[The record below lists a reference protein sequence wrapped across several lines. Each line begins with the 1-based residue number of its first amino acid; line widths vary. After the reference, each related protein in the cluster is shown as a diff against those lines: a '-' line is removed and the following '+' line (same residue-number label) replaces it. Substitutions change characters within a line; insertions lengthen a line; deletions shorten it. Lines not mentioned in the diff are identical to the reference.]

1 MRIYFLGI
9 GGTAM
14 GNAAILLKKLGHEVL
29 GSDGKIYPP
38 MSDILKEAA
47 LEIYQGFDAKRLQE
61 LNPDLVVV
69 GNAISRGNDEVE
81 WLLDSRA
88 CSMFSLP
95 QLLNDFLLKNKDT
108 VIITGT
114 HGKTTT
120 ATIAAYLLEANSDEP
135 SWFIGGVPKSLTN
148 GAHLG
153 EGAHFVIEGDEYDSA
168 FFDKRSKFIHY
179 NPYIVSINNLE
190 MDHADIFRD
199 LPDIQRSFS
208 HLIRLIPRR
217 GYLIV
222 NGDDENVLAL
232 LDNTYCSLLKV
243 GIGKENDLVIKDFKE
258 GTWGSS
264 FKLYFKGQFWTEV
277 EWSLQGLY
285 NARNAASAALSAGIA
300 FNSKN
305 PLLIDLSAL
314 ERFQGVKR
322 RQEKLYEKE
331 NQVVYEDFAHH
342 PSAISEILDS
352 KRRIFPEHEIVACF
366 EPRSNTSKSQLF
378 QFEFT
383 KALSK
388 ANVVLIG
395 AINQTKEKSKNL
407 YLDRA
412 CMVQQIQSLGESH
425 FAEYFEENHELY
437 SHLIQCLDD
446 RKQISKPV
454 VVVFFTNGS
463 FDGIMKKLVNHLTS
477 LEESL

>member
-14 GNAAILLKKLGHEVL
+14 GNAAILLKKLGHEVF

-38 MSDILKEAA
+38 MSEILKDAA
-47 LEIYQGFDAKRLQE
+47 LEIYQGFDANRLQQ

-69 GNAISRGNDEVE
+69 GNAISRGNDELE

-88 CSMFSLP
+88 CSMISLP
-95 QLLNDFLLKNKDT
+95 QLLNDFLLKKKDT
-108 VIITGT
+108 LIITGT

-120 ATIAAYLLEANSDEP
+120 ATIAAFLLQANSDDP
-135 SWFIGGVPKSLTN
+135 SWFIGGVPNSLSN

-153 EGAHFVIEGDEYDSA
+153 QGAHFVIEGDEYDSA

-199 LPDIQRSFS
+199 LADIQRSFS
-208 HLIRLIPRR
+208 HLIRLIPQR

-243 GIGKENDLVIKDFKE
+243 GIGKANDLVIRDFKE

-264 FKLYFKGQFWTEV
+264 FKLDFKGEFWTEV

-285 NARNAASAALSAGIA
+285 NAR
-300 FNSKN
+300 
-305 PLLIDLSAL
+305 
-314 ERFQGVKR
+314 
-322 RQEKLYEKE
+322 
-331 NQVVYEDFAHH
+331 
-342 PSAISEILDS
+342 
-352 KRRIFPEHEIVACF
+352 
-366 EPRSNTSKSQLF
+366 
-378 QFEFT
+378 
-383 KALSK
+383 
-388 ANVVLIG
+388 
-395 AINQTKEKSKNL
+395 
-407 YLDRA
+407 
-412 CMVQQIQSLGESH
+412 
-425 FAEYFEENHELY
+425 
-437 SHLIQCLDD
+437 
-446 RKQISKPV
+446 
-454 VVVFFTNGS
+454 
-463 FDGIMKKLVNHLTS
+463 
-477 LEESL
+477 

>member
-14 GNAAILLKKLGHEVL
+14 GNAAILLKKLGHEVF

-38 MSDILKEAA
+38 MSEILKDAA
-47 LEIYQGFDAKRLQE
+47 LEIYQGFDANRLQQ

-69 GNAISRGNDEVE
+69 GNAISRGNDELE

-88 CSMFSLP
+88 CSMISLP
-95 QLLNDFLLKNKDT
+95 QLLNDFLLKKKDT
-108 VIITGT
+108 LIITGT

-120 ATIAAYLLEANSDEP
+120 ATIAAFLLQANSDDP
-135 SWFIGGVPKSLTN
+135 SWFIGGVPNSLSN

-153 EGAHFVIEGDEYDSA
+153 QGAHFVIEGDEYDSA

-199 LPDIQRSFS
+199 LADIQRSFS
-208 HLIRLIPRR
+208 HLIRLIPQR

-222 NGDDENVLAL
+222 NGDDENILAL
-232 LDNTYCSLLKV
+232 LDNTYCPLLKV
-243 GIGKENDLVIKDFKE
+243 GIGKANDLVIRDFKE

-264 FKLYFKGQFWTEV
+264 FKLDFKGEFWTEV

-285 NARNAASAALSAGIA
+285 NTRNAAIAALSSGIA
-300 FNSKN
+300 LNPKN
-305 PLLIDLSAL
+305 PLSIDLSPL
-314 ERFQGVKR
+314 ERFEGVKR

-331 NQVVYEDFAHH
+331 NLVVYEDFAHH

-352 KRRIFPEHEIVACF
+352 QRRIFPEHEIIACF

-378 QFEFT
+378 QSEFT

-388 ANVVLIG
+388 ADVVLIG
-395 AINQTKEKSKNL
+395 AINQRKEKSKDL
-407 YLDRA
+407 YLDRTT
-412 CMVQQIQSLGESH
+412 MVQQIQSLDDNRV
-425 FAEYFEENHELY
+425 AEFFEENQQLY
-437 SHLIQCLDD
+437 VYLIKCLAK
-446 RKQISKPV
+446 RHHVSKPIV
-454 VVVFFTNGS
+454 VIFFTNGS

-477 LEESL
+477 LEEI

>member
-14 GNAAILLKKLGHEVL
+14 GNAAILLKKLGHEVF

-38 MSDILKEAA
+38 MSEILKDAA
-47 LEIYQGFDAKRLQE
+47 LEIYQGFDANRLQQ

-69 GNAISRGNDEVE
+69 GNAISRGNDELE

-88 CSMFSLP
+88 CSMISLP
-95 QLLNDFLLKNKDT
+95 QLLNDFLLKKKDT
-108 VIITGT
+108 LIITGT

-120 ATIAAYLLEANSDEP
+120 ATIAAFLLQANSDDP
-135 SWFIGGVPKSLTN
+135 SWFIGGVPNSLSN

-153 EGAHFVIEGDEYDSA
+153 QGAHFVIEGDEYDSA

-199 LPDIQRSFS
+199 LADIQRSFS
-208 HLIRLIPRR
+208 HLIRLIPQR

-232 LDNTYCSLLKV
+232 LDNTYCPLLKV
-243 GIGKENDLVIKDFKE
+243 GTGKANDLVIRDFKE

-264 FKLYFKGQFWTEV
+264 FKLDFKGEFWTEV

-285 NARNAASAALSAGIA
+285 NARNAAIAALSSGIA
-300 FNSKN
+300 LNPQN
-305 PLLIDLSAL
+305 PLSIDLSAL
-314 ERFQGVKR
+314 ERFEGVKR

-331 NQVVYEDFAHH
+331 NLVVYEDFAHH

-352 KRRIFPEHEIVACF
+352 QRRIFPEHEIVACF

-378 QFEFT
+378 QSEFT

-388 ANVVLIG
+388 ADVVLIG
-395 AINQTKEKSKNL
+395 AINQRKEKSKDL
-407 YLDRA
+407 YLDRTT
-412 CMVQQIQSLGESH
+412 MVQKIQNLDDNRV
-425 FAEYFEENHELY
+425 AEFFEENQQLY
-437 SHLIQCLDD
+437 LYLIECLAK
-446 RKQISKPV
+446 RHHISKPIV
-454 VVVFFTNGS
+454 VIFFTNGS

-477 LEESL
+477 LEEI